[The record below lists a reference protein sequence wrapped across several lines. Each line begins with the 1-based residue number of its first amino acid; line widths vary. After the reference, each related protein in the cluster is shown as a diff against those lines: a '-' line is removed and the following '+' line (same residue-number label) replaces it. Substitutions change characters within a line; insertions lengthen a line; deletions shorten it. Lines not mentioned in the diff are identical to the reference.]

1 MRNTETELIGALES
15 GQIDY
20 LAIYRS
26 DALQHHFQYVPM
38 PAQIDL
44 SDAAQAEGY
53 ARVSVHTKN
62 GELQGRPIIY
72 AVTIP
77 LNAPHPQ
84 QASQFVQFLLSAE
97 GQRVMRDNGFVMLPQ
112 PIADGFEKLPAELK
126 RVAKPWP
133 SQP

>member
-1 MRNTETELIGALES
+1 LES

-26 DALQHHFQYVPM
+26 DALQHHFQYLPL

-44 SDAAQAEGY
+44 SDATQASGY
-53 ARVSVHTKN
+53 AKVSAHTKN

-84 QASQFVQFLLSAE
+84 QALQFVQFLLSAD
-97 GQRVMRDNGFVMLPQ
+97 GQRVMRDNGFVVLTQ
-112 PIADGFEKLPAELK
+112 PIANGFDKLPPELK
-126 RVAKPWP
+126 RMVKPWP
-133 SQP
+133 SQQ